1 MQNLITTDDLKGYA
15 LWLAG
20 EPTDGSSDYDERI
33 VQHMQMVYNTFVT
46 GGTVGVRDVAQS
58 AGLYEHLV
66 DIPTTDWYWLR
77 KQPPFAFN
85 TQPAILGVNS
95 GITLNQGT
103 TIGTIAL
110 TFGSKTVVFSIAPA
124 VSVAG
129 FRVKLLSQ
137 QAGVPNPPVTV
148 PRIQQHTAGA
158 TTATL
163 DVEWNQESQTLSN
176 FVLFRAEY
184 PLPAD
189 FVRFVEAWQVQ
200 GGWTGG
206 NPPRLNVGSY
216 EQVNDLY
223 PLTEYNQG
231 PPTAAARLDQ
241 QTIMM
246 NRWDTFSYRIEGS
259 YIFSP
264 DPLTVNANQQ
274 PLMPLRFRHVL
285 SIGAAMMVMQDKVD
299 ARKNDLASEFREI
312 LHHMG
317 IEYRHEQNA
326 ASEWAGRH
334 LYRQGQT
341 RRSMLRTTSGLP
353 LF

>member
-1 MQNLITTDDLKGYA
+1 MANTITTDDLKAYA

-33 VQHMQMVYNTFVT
+33 LQHMQLVYNTFVN
-46 GGTVGVRDVAQS
+46 GGTIGVRDVAQA

-77 KQPPFAFN
+77 KQPPFAFV
-85 TQPAILGVNS
+85 TTPALLGVAS
-95 GITLNQGT
+95 GVTLNQGT
-103 TIGTIAL
+103 VLGTVTLTYGSPTIA
-110 TFGSKTVVFSIAPA
+110 FSVAPA
-124 VSVAG
+124 ISVTG
-129 FRVKLLSQ
+129 FRLKLLQ
-137 QAGVPNPPVTV
+137 QAQGVPNPPITV
-148 PRIQQHTAGA
+148 PRIAAHTAA
-158 TTATL
+158 ALTAQL
-163 DVEWNQESQTLSN
+163 DAPWNQESQTVSS
-176 FVLFRAEY
+176 FVLFQAEY

-216 EQVNDLY
+216 EKVNDQT

-231 PPTAAARLDQ
+231 PPSAAARLDTN
-241 QTIMM
+241 TIMM
-246 NRWDTFSYRIEGS
+246 NRWDTYSYRIEGS
-259 YIFSP
+259 YIFQP
-264 DPLTVNANQQ
+264 ETLAIDVEQQ
-274 PLMPLRFRHVL
+274 PLLPLRFRHAL
-285 SIGAAMMVMQDKVD
+285 SVGAAMMVMQDKVD
-299 ARKNDLASEFREI
+299 GRKNDLASELREI
-312 LHHMG
+312 IHHMG
-317 IEYRHEQNA
+317 IEYRHEQQMG
-326 ASEWAGRH
+326 SEWAGRH